1 MEIKLIDDM
10 APALKWVDNG
20 LAIPADTSKDEV
32 AAILKNFS
40 FWQNASAVALADV
53 LAFASSK
60 GYLDQLEL
68 VFAECGLTPT
78 DVSRALA
85 ISDVPR
91 GLRSEKLSAEH
102 YFVVAR
108 MTMDQQTKWLAAAE
122 KNSLSALELKR
133 SIEAG
138 RVLTKEE
145 IAELSGKGSG
155 IVNYHGIV
163 NQWGRW
169 SSKVGGVQGITAWPT
184 PVLRQWLADV
194 SPIVEAVEAAKAALN
209 DRK

>member
-10 APALKWVDNG
+10 APSLKWVNNG
-20 LAIPADTSKDEV
+20 LAIPTETSKEEV

-53 LAFASSK
+53 LSFAQSK
-60 GYLDQLEL
+60 GYLEQLEI
-68 VFAECGLTPT
+68 VFEECGLTPT

-85 ISDVPR
+85 IGDVPR

-102 YFVVAR
+102 YYVVSR

-122 KNSLSALELKR
+122 KNALSALELKR

-163 NQWGRW
+163 NQWSRW
-169 SSKVGGVQGITAWPT
+169 SSKVGGVHGITSWPT
-184 PVLRQWLADV
+184 PVLRQWLSDV
-194 SPIVEAVEAAKAALN
+194 SPIVEAVEAAKAALH